1 MAIAKATTIK
11 EALKRLEDR
20 TKTNSCDEKEIDLC
34 FQWPPIE
41 KMDTTFSTLTAC
53 QKLSLSTNMIDKIYG
68 LSGMKNLRVL
78 SLGRN
83 YIKAISGLEGV
94 SDTLEELWISYNL
107 IEKLKGISV
116 LKKLKVL
123 YMSNNLVKDWVEFN
137 RLADLPMLED
147 LLFAGNPLVESM
159 EESIWRAEASK
170 RLLPLKKLDGETVI
184 REDADSQ
191 NQQGAGQAEK

>member
-1 MAIAKATTIK
+1 MAKATTIK
-11 EALKRLEDR
+11 EALKRMEDR

-41 KMDTTFSTLTAC
+41 KMDTSFSTLIAC

-68 LSGMKNLRVL
+68 LSGMKNLRIL

-107 IEKLKGISV
+107 VEKLKGISV
-116 LKKLKVL
+116 LKRLKVL
-123 YMSNNLVKDWVEFN
+123 YMSNNQVKDWIEFN

-170 RLLPLKKLDGETVI
+170 RLLSLKKLDGETVI
-184 REDADSQ
+184 REEAENA
-191 NQQGAGQAEK
+191 NQQGGGVSEK